1 MFLEF
6 LLNFQQKVIFM
17 KKYLDILKKCPL
29 FANVCEEDIVPL
41 LSCLGARTEF
51 FDKRYTVF
59 AEGSP
64 AKYVGIVLSG
74 GVQMERVDY
83 MGNRSI
89 VLSAEPSELFCE
101 AFACSQIQSIP
112 VSVVA
117 VKESEIMFIDCARIM
132 YSCDHS
138 CSFHRQMI
146 FNLMKNLAEKNV
158 LFHHKV
164 DITSKRTTREKLLT
178 YLDIQAKKFSSREF
192 SIPFDRQQLADYLEV
207 DRSGL
212 SAEIG
217 KLKKEGILD
226 SEKNRF
232 VLL

>member
-1 MFLEF
+1 
-6 LLNFQQKVIFM
+6 M
-17 KKYLDILKKCPL
+17 KKYFDILKKCPL
-29 FANVCEEDIVPL
+29 FSDVCEDDLIPL
-41 LSCLGARTEF
+41 LSCLGARTES

-59 AEGSP
+59 PEGSP

-74 GVQMERVDY
+74 AVQMERVDY

-89 VLSAEPSELFCE
+89 VLSAEPSELFGE
-101 AFACSQIQSIP
+101 AFACSGISAIP

-117 VKESEIMFIDCARIM
+117 VKQSEVMFIDCAGIM
-132 YSCDHS
+132 RSCEKS

-158 LFHHKV
+158 LFHQKLE
-164 DITSKRTTREKLLT
+164 ITSMRTTREKLLT
-178 YLDIQAKKFSSREF
+178 YLDFQAKKWGRRDFA
-192 SIPFDRQQLADYLEV
+192 IPFDRQELADYLEV

-212 SAEIG
+212 SSEIG
-217 KLKKEGILD
+217 KLKKEGIID
-226 SEKNRF
+226 SDKNNF

>member
-1 MFLEF
+1 
-6 LLNFQQKVIFM
+6 M
-17 KKYLDILKKCPL
+17 KKYFDILKKCPL
-29 FANVCEEDIVPL
+29 FWDVREEDIVPL
-41 LSCLGARTEF
+41 LSCLGARTEL

-74 GVQMERVDY
+74 AVQMERVDY

-117 VKESEIMFIDCARIM
+117 AKESEIMFIDCHRM
-132 YSCDHS
+132 MHSCEHS
-138 CSFHRQMI
+138 CSFHHQMI

-158 LFHHKV
+158 LFHQKLDV
-164 DITSKRTTREKLLT
+164 TSKRTTREKLLT
-178 YLDIQAKKFSSREF
+178 YLDFQSKKSGGREF
-192 SIPFDRQQLADYLEV
+192 SIPFDRQELADYLEV

-212 SAEIG
+212 SSEIG

>member
-1 MFLEF
+1 
-6 LLNFQQKVIFM
+6 M
-17 KKYLDILKKCPL
+17 KKFFEILKKCPL
-29 FANVCEEDIVPL
+29 FKDIKENELIPL
-41 LSCLGARTEF
+41 LSCLGARVES

-59 AEGSP
+59 PVGSS

-74 GVQMERVDY
+74 GVQMERLDY

-89 VLSAEPSELFCE
+89 VMSAEPSELFGE
-101 AFACSQIQSIP
+101 AFACSGVSSVP
-112 VSVVA
+112 VSAVA
-117 VKESEIMFIDCARIM
+117 VRQSEIMFIDCSRIM
-132 YSCDHS
+132 NSCERS

-158 LFHHKV
+158 LLHQKV

-178 YLDIQAKKFSSREF
+178 YLDFQSRKFGKRDF
-192 SIPFDRQQLADYLEV
+192 SIPFDRQELADYLEV

-212 SAEIG
+212 SSEIG
-217 KLKKEGILD
+217 KLKKEGVLD

-232 VLL
+232 ILL